1 MISSQP
7 ASPVQRIF
15 VGLFFSVFLA
25 MGGAFFY
32 FTVLQPFFQSTAAR
46 HWVETPCRVLSS
58 EVKYH
63 SGSKGGTYSEE
74 IAYAYQVD
82 GREYHSDRYQFLRFS
97 SSGRQAKAN
106 VVAKYPRGR
115 QAVCYVNPKSP
126 SEAVLDR
133 GFAPVGWF
141 AFFPLVFV
149 GIGMVGL
156 VGAVRGRGIFVGQGY
171 AVNAGTNAAEAWR
184 QRPDWAAGRVV
195 SSGKKQIVGVWFFAG
210 FWNLISTTVAWNI
223 IGNHAIHKG
232 NEMAAVVLIFPLVG
246 LGLLIWALRMTLRW
260 MRFGESVFEMASVPG
275 LLGGA
280 LEGVICPSCPM
291 RPEGPIQLRLNC
303 LSRVTRSS
311 GNGSSTQ
318 ENLLWQHETAVEMC
332 PDGTIPVAFYLPAD
346 GSETSVIGVGN
357 GVLWRL
363 EVKARV
369 PGVDY
374 VAQFEVPVF
383 QGEQTPEQQAEA
395 AKLIAHEQ
403 AEVAAYVQP
412 PTSRIRV
419 GMSLRGGMEFVFPP
433 CRNPGS
439 ALFLTVIAAVF
450 AGVVLLIVK
459 QHGPMPARFI
469 VGFLDLILI
478 YAAVYSWTHSTRIEV
493 TPEAVSVTQ
502 STLGISRCRTV
513 MASEIAEIKTKI
525 GMTSG
530 TNVYHDLKLVLRDE
544 SEIAAGSAIKDARE
558 AEWLTSE
565 MTKALKRQ

>member
-1 MISSQP
+1 
-7 ASPVQRIF
+7 
-15 VGLFFSVFLA
+15 

-115 QAVCYVNPKSP
+115 QAVCYVNPKNP
-126 SEAVLDR
+126 LEAVLNR

-149 GIGMVGL
+149 GVGMVGL
-156 VGAVRGRGIFVGQGY
+156 VGAVRGRGIFVGQGTI
-171 AVNAGTNAAEAWR
+171 ANTEEPWR
-184 QRPDWAAGRVV
+184 QRPDWAARRVF
-195 SSGKKQIVGVWFFAG
+195 SSGKKQMAGVWFFAG
-210 FWNLISTTVAWNI
+210 IWNLISVPAAW
-223 IGNHAIHKG
+223 GVVSSHAIHKG
-232 NEMAAVVLIFPLVG
+232 NEMAAAVLIFPLIG
-246 LGLLIWALRMTLRW
+246 LGLLIWAFRMTLRW
-260 MRFGESVFEMASVPG
+260 MRFGESVFEMAFVPG

-280 LEGVICPSCPM
+280 LEGVIRPSRPM

-318 ENLLWQHETAVEMC
+318 ESLLWQHETAVEMR

-374 VAQFEVPVF
+374 AAQFEVPVF

-395 AKLIAHEQ
+395 AKLIAREQ
-403 AEVAAYVQP
+403 TEVATYVQP

-419 GMSLRGGMEFVFPP
+419 GMSLRGGMEFIFPP

-439 ALFLTVIAAVF
+439 ALLLTVIVAIL
-450 AGVVLLIVK
+450 AGVVWLIVK

-478 YAAVYSWTHSTRIEV
+478 YAAVYSWTHATRVEV
-493 TPEAVSVTQ
+493 TPEAVTVTQ
-502 STLGISRCRTV
+502 STLGISRCRTIA
-513 MASEIAEIKTKI
+513 ASEIAEIKTKI

-544 SEIAAGSAIKDARE
+544 SEIVAGSTIKDARE
-558 AEWLTSE
+558 AEWLAAE